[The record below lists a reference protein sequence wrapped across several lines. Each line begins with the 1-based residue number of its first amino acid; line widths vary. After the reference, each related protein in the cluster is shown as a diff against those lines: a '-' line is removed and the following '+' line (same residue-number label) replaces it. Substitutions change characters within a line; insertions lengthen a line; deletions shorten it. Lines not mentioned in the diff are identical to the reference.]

1 MNGGLEERRG
11 RGFLPW
17 LWFSLFFG
25 QARGQPCE
33 GEEDKNLIRM
43 GGWRLRVKRREK
55 KCSAPRVFCCPYN
68 CKIAPPSCLS
78 CGPVFIGKMLHG
90 SPNWSL
96 NFLSFF
102 VNLIFLN
109 FFVFFENEQ
118 YQRRLNEENQ

>member
-1 MNGGLEERRG
+1 VQLEKG
-11 RGFLPW
+11 RGPAEREKENQRQ
-17 LWFSLFFG
+17 G
-25 QARGQPCE
+25 VGGAAAAKN
-33 GEEDKNLIRM
+33 GEESD
-43 GGWRLRVKRREK
+43 GF
-55 KCSAPRVFCCPYN
+55 RVFLFRVFLYFFLMLS
-68 CKIAPPSCLS
+68 KLPPLCLS

-90 SPNWSL
+90 SQNWSL

>member
-1 MNGGLEERRG
+1 VGAGPTAAWRRD
-11 RGFLPW
+11 RFRVLFLC
-17 LWFSLFFG
+17 SLSS
-25 QARGQPCE
+25 
-33 GEEDKNLIRM
+33 NI
-43 GGWRLRVKRREK
+43 
-55 KCSAPRVFCCPYN
+55 
-68 CKIAPPSCLS
+68 KIAPPCLS

-90 SPNWSL
+90 SQNWSL

>member
-1 MNGGLEERRG
+1 MDLGL
-11 RGFLPW
+11 GFLY
-17 LWFSLFFG
+17 FFLMF
-25 QARGQPCE
+25 P
-33 GEEDKNLIRM
+33 KL
-43 GGWRLRVKRREK
+43 
-55 KCSAPRVFCCPYN
+55 S
-68 CKIAPPSCLS
+68 PPPFCLS

-90 SPNWSL
+90 SQNWSL

>member
-1 MNGGLEERRG
+1 MGLG
-11 RGFLPW
+11 LGIFFDVVKTAP
-17 LWFSLFFG
+17 LF
-25 QARGQPCE
+25 
-33 GEEDKNLIRM
+33 
-43 GGWRLRVKRREK
+43 
-55 KCSAPRVFCCPYN
+55 
-68 CKIAPPSCLS
+68 CLS

-90 SPNWSL
+90 SQNWSL

>member
-1 MNGGLEERRG
+1 VESSGSSCGFPFFSRLGGAGWEKIELKVSRVSV
-11 RGFLPW
+11 FVAPLIAKLP
-17 LWFSLFFG
+17 
-25 QARGQPCE
+25 
-33 GEEDKNLIRM
+33 
-43 GGWRLRVKRREK
+43 
-55 KCSAPRVFCCPYN
+55 
-68 CKIAPPSCLS
+68 PPLCLS

-90 SPNWSL
+90 SQNWSL